1 MQTENSRFKS
11 FIQFINEGG
20 NARVIDRKTGKVIA
34 RAEKM
39 DLKKFNRHELV
50 TDIVD
55 ALSAL
60 NDLFEKEYGRKI
72 WKNFNVVRSGQA
84 FSGSTE
90 FFINLDIPDEEF
102 VQHKPSVG
110 DIDVII
116 PKEISGKFEE
126 FMPTIEGKK
135 LTPNVTYMG
144 QDRTDFGTTWLAVF
158 KYKNGKNEVNF
169 QIDFEYGDW
178 DDKKEE
184 PSGWAKFSH
193 NSDWEDIKKGI
204 KGVHHKF
211 LLINL
216 ARALS
221 KKDDIVIAT
230 PSSTPDKIK
239 LVGGKKAEQTPR
251 LLAFS
256 VDKGLRI
263 KYKQM
268 EDKDGKPIE
277 HDGKLVFQEIPTAT
291 SNYIKNVDEIYSYI
305 FGEEAK
311 PEDLKKMK
319 SFLGLADLIKNK
331 VSKTNIEDLFDF
343 VLNENLF
350 GKRAQILEKNNP
362 TLDRKVKQ
370 AMVDKL
376 FEIFPYLAKRKE
388 EVEKMADE
396 YYKNFKMEE

>member
-1 MQTENSRFKS
+1 
-11 FIQFINEGG
+11 
-20 NARVIDRKTGKVIA
+20 
-34 RAEKM
+34 
-39 DLKKFNRHELV
+39 
-50 TDIVD
+50 
-55 ALSAL
+55 
-60 NDLFEKEYGRKI
+60 
-72 WKNFNVVRSGQA
+72 
-84 FSGSTE
+84 
-90 FFINLDIPDEEF
+90 
-102 VQHKPSVG
+102 
-110 DIDVII
+110 
-116 PKEISGKFEE
+116 
-126 FMPTIEGKK
+126 
-135 LTPNVTYMG
+135 
-144 QDRTDFGTTWLAVF
+144 
-158 KYKNGKNEVNF
+158 
-169 QIDFEYGDW
+169 
-178 DDKKEE
+178 
-184 PSGWAKFSH
+184 
-193 NSDWEDIKKGI
+193 
-204 KGVHHKF
+204 
-211 LLINL
+211 
-216 ARALS
+216 
-221 KKDDIVIAT
+221 
-230 PSSTPDKIK
+230 
-239 LVGGKKAEQTPR
+239 
-251 LLAFS
+251 
-256 VDKGLRI
+256 
-263 KYKQM
+263 M

>member
-116 PKEISGKFEE
+116 PKEISEKFEE

-169 QIDFEYGDW
+169 HIRVPIL
-178 DDKKEE
+178 
-184 PSGWAKFSH
+184 PS
-193 NSDWEDIKKGI
+193 
-204 KGVHHKF
+204 
-211 LLINL
+211 
-216 ARALS
+216 
-221 KKDDIVIAT
+221 
-230 PSSTPDKIK
+230 
-239 LVGGKKAEQTPR
+239 
-251 LLAFS
+251 
-256 VDKGLRI
+256 
-263 KYKQM
+263 
-268 EDKDGKPIE
+268 
-277 HDGKLVFQEIPTAT
+277 
-291 SNYIKNVDEIYSYI
+291 
-305 FGEEAK
+305 
-311 PEDLKKMK
+311 
-319 SFLGLADLIKNK
+319 
-331 VSKTNIEDLFDF
+331 
-343 VLNENLF
+343 
-350 GKRAQILEKNNP
+350 
-362 TLDRKVKQ
+362 
-370 AMVDKL
+370 
-376 FEIFPYLAKRKE
+376 FPA
-388 EVEKMADE
+388 V
-396 YYKNFKMEE
+396 

>member
-1 MQTENSRFKS
+1 MENSRFKS
-11 FIQFINEGG
+11 YLQFINEGG
-20 NARVIDRKTGKVIA
+20 NARVIDRKTGDVIA

-50 TDIVD
+50 TDIVE
-55 ALSAL
+55 ALSKL
-60 NDLFEKEYGRKI
+60 NDLFAAQYNKKI
-72 WKNFNVVRSGQA
+72 WKNFDVIKTGKA

-90 FFINLDIPDEEF
+90 FFIDLTIPDDEF
-102 VQHKPSVG
+102 VQHKPVVG

-116 PKEISGKFEE
+116 PKGISENFEE

-135 LTPNVTYMG
+135 LTPEITYMG

-158 KYKNGKNEVNF
+158 KYKKENKEVNF

-178 DDKKEE
+178 DDKEE
-184 PSGWAKFSH
+184 APSGWARFSH
-193 NSDWEDIKKGI
+193 NSNWEDIKKGI

-230 PSSTPDKIK
+230 PSSTPEKLK

-256 VDKGLRI
+256 VDRGLRI

-268 EDKDGKPIE
+268 EDKDGNPVKSG
-277 HDGKLVFQEIPTAT
+277 DKLVFQEIPTAT
-291 SNYIKNVDEIYSYI
+291 SDYIKKTDEIYAYI
-305 FGEEAK
+305 FGKEGSA
-311 PEDLKKMK
+311 EDIKKMG
-319 SFLGLADLIKNK
+319 SFLGLADLIDKN
-331 VSKTNIEDLFDF
+331 VSKENIEDLFDF
-343 VLNENLF
+343 VLNENLY

-362 TLDRKVKQ
+362 ELDRKVKQ
-370 AMVDKL
+370 AMIDKL
-376 FEIFPYLAKRKE
+376 FEIFPYLAKRKK
-388 EVEKMADE
+388 EVDEMADE
-396 YYKNFKMEE
+396 YYKNFKMEA